1 MYWFLGG
8 RVLVRISIIATKH
21 YDQKARWGGK
31 GLFSLHFHSTVDG
44 QKEAGQKLKQGSNL
58 EGGAGAE
65 AMEECLLTGLL
76 LTASS
81 AYFL

>member
-1 MYWFLGG
+1 MNKP
-8 RVLVRISIIATKH
+8 T
-21 YDQKARWGGK
+21 WGGK

>member
-31 GLFSLHFHSTVDG
+31 GLFVFYFQIIVHHWRKLG
-44 QKEAGQKLKQGSNL
+44 QELRGRS
-58 EGGAGAE
+58 
-65 AMEECLLTGLL
+65 
-76 LTASS
+76 
-81 AYFL
+81 